1 MCSRVNPSVKKIIL
15 NTYSKSALTL
25 KLMLK
30 SARYSG
36 MNQAIDVY
44 VYIIHDNND
53 LDLCNQLMMM
63 KDVKE
68 LSNLGQ
74 VQPEAPMWTELEFKG
89 CKSIQYILIQ
99 CCSYIINCSKQTGRG
114 SKITESN
121 LK

>member
-44 VYIIHDNND
+44 VYIIHGNND
-53 LDLCNQLMMM
+53 LDPCNQLMMI
-63 KDVKE
+63 KVVKE
-68 LSNLGQ
+68 VSNFGQ
-74 VQPEAPMWTELEFKG
+74 VQLEAPMWTELEF
-89 CKSIQYILIQ
+89 
-99 CCSYIINCSKQTGRG
+99 
-114 SKITESN
+114 
-121 LK
+121 